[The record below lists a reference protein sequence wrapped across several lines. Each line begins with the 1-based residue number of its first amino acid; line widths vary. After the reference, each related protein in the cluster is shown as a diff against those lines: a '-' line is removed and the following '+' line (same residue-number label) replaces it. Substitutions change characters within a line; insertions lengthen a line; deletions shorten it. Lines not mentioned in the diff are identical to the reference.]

1 MVCLKRLLLITQS
14 MLTLCWAQAADLP
27 TIKFAWLTD
36 THVGSPTGAADLR
49 IVVNDIQSNDSISFV
64 IVSGDIS
71 ELDVGENLTLAKTI
85 LDSLNRPY
93 YIIPGNHDTK
103 WTSSGGGL
111 FEQLW
116 GADRFNVEIGEFRFI
131 GHHQGPLLRMGAGYI
146 DPDDI
151 TWIDSILQAMP
162 DPRQKV
168 FMVMHY
174 PLDPAIDNW
183 YALRD
188 VIRPFNIQAIFHGHG
203 HATRV
208 TSYAGIPGVMS
219 RSILRRGLQPTGYS
233 IVDIEDDLAKFF
245 ERIPLTDSLRMWH
258 KLRLGDIDTRDSIG
272 LPYPDYSEND
282 SSGVEELWQISTGS
296 LITSAPTVYKSKV
309 VIGTIAGEV
318 LALSLNSGEKEW
330 SWQAEAAI
338 HSTPAVKGSR
348 LVIGSVDS
356 SITCLSLK
364 DGKLLWRT
372 HTSDPVLGSPLIHGR
387 KVFIGSGDGIFRALK
402 LKTGEVEW
410 SYSDINGYIETK
422 PILVNNKIMFGA
434 WDGSFYAL
442 DAKNGRLKWKWSQGK
457 PGLLLSPAACWPV
470 ATKETVFIVAPDR
483 SMTAIKIATGETLWR
498 KVGHRVR
505 ESIGIS
511 EDGKTVFA
519 RTMQDTVLAV
529 DSQAEQFKLKWIKH
543 IGFGYDIAPNSLIE
557 KEGNLFFSTDDGRVY
572 CLDSS
577 TGKILWHH
585 RISSGL
591 INTLYPIDANT
602 VVCTGTDGKVTLLKF
617 RES

>member
-1 MVCLKRLLLITQS
+1 MVWLIRLLPITLS
-14 MLTLCWAQAADLP
+14 MLSLCWAQADNLP
-27 TIKFAWLTD
+27 IIKFAWLTD

-49 IVVNDIQSNDSISFV
+49 IVVNDIRGNDSISFV

-71 ELDVGENLTLAKTI
+71 ELDVGENLSLAKTI

-103 WTSSGGGL
+103 WTSSGGGQ

-116 GADRFNVEIGEFRFI
+116 GADRFNMEIGEFRFI
-131 GHHQGPLLRMGAGYI
+131 GHHQGPLMRMGAGYI

-151 TWIDSILQAMP
+151 SWIDSILQAMP

-188 VIRPFNIQAIFHGHG
+188 VIRPFNIQAILHGHG
-203 HATRV
+203 HANRV
-208 TSYAGIPGVMS
+208 TSYEGIPGVMS
-219 RSILRRGLQPTGYS
+219 RSTLSRGQQPTGYTV
-233 IVDIEDDLAKFF
+233 INIEPDLAHFF
-245 ERIPLTDSLRMWH
+245 ERIPLA
-258 KLRLGDIDTRDSIG
+258 DSIRLWHTLDIG
-272 LPYPDYSEND
+272 DFYSSDSSSLPYPDYSEND
-282 SSGVEELWQISTGS
+282 SSKVEVVWQVATGS
-296 LITSAPTVYKSKV
+296 LISSAPTIHKAKV
-309 VIGTIAGEV
+309 FVSTVAGEV
-318 LALSLNSGEKEW
+318 LSLGLRDGSKEW
-330 SWQAEAAI
+330 SWQGKGAI
-338 HSTPAVKGSR
+338 HATPAIKGSR

-356 SITCLSLK
+356 SITCLSTN
-364 DGKLLWRT
+364 DGKLLWQT

-387 KVFIGSGDGIFRALK
+387 KVFIGSGDGIFRALN
-402 LKTGEVEW
+402 LRTGEVKW
-410 SYSDINGYIETK
+410 SYSQIDGYIETK
-422 PILVNNKIMFGA
+422 PILVHNKIMFGA

-442 DAKNGRLKWKWSQGK
+442 DAKSGILKWKWNQGK

-470 ATKETVFIVAPDR
+470 ATRETVFIVAPDR

-498 KVGHRVR
+498 KIGHRVR

-519 RTMQDTVLAV
+519 RTMQDTILAI
-529 DSQAEQFKLKWIKH
+529 DSQSEQFQLKWIEH

-557 KEGNLFFSTDDGRVY
+557 KEGKLFFSTDDGRVY
-572 CLDSS
+572 CLDSA
-577 TGKILWHH
+577 TGKVLWHF

-591 INTLYPIDANT
+591 INTLYPVDADT
-602 VVCTGTDGKVTLLKF
+602 VLCTGTDGKVTLLKF